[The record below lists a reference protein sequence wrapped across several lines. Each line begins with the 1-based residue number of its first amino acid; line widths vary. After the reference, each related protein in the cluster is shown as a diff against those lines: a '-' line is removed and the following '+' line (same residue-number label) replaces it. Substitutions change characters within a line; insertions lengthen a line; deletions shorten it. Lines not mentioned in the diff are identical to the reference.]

1 MLPDPLPDAPP
12 GTPRDPRDPV
22 PLSVLDLSPVPSGTL
37 ASAALHR
44 TVQLARAAERFGYH
58 RYWLAE
64 HHNVP
69 SVASSA
75 PEVLIAAVAGATTT
89 LRVGAGGIMLP
100 NHAPLKVAETFR
112 VLAAL
117 HPGRIDL
124 GLGRA
129 PGTDGRTALA
139 LRGTREPHRGD
150 DFADRYAQ
158 LLGHADGFPAG
169 HPLAGVRAVPAD
181 VPLPPVWV
189 LGSSEHGAHAAAALG
204 TGYAYAAHFGTA
216 DPATALRT
224 YREGFRPCAQRAR
237 PHAVLTVGAI
247 VADDD
252 ERAGALL
259 RAQQLATAHLRLG
272 RPGPLPSPEEAAA
285 HAWTAAERHVA
296 DGAPGVV
303 LAGTPGD
310 VAGRLRELV
319 RTTGADELMVV
330 TQVHDHAE
338 RERSHELLAREWGTH
353 PG

>member
-1 MLPDPLPDAPP
+1 MLPETPDDPPA
-12 GTPRDPRDPV
+12 PV
-22 PLSVLDLSPVPSGTL
+22 PLSVLDLSPVPSG
-37 ASAALHR
+37 ASASTALRR

-64 HHNVP
+64 HHNTP
-69 SVASSA
+69 AVAGSA
-75 PEVLIAAVAGATTT
+75 PEVLVAAVAAATTT
-89 LRVGAGGIMLP
+89 LRVGAGGVMLP
-100 NHAPLKVAETFR
+100 NHAPLRVAEAFR
-112 VLAAL
+112 VLEGL

-139 LRGTREPHRGD
+139 LRGAREPHRGD
-150 DFADRYAQ
+150 DFAERYAQ

-189 LGSSEHGAHAAAALG
+189 LGSSEHGARAAAELG

-224 YREGFRPCAQRAR
+224 YREGFRPCARRAQ
-237 PHAVLTVGAI
+237 PHAVLAVGAI
-247 VADDD
+247 VADGD

-296 DGAPGVV
+296 AQGTGLV
-303 LAGTPGD
+303 LAGTAGD
-310 VAGRLRELV
+310 VAARLRELV
-319 RTTGADELMVV
+319 GTTGADELMVV

-338 RERSHELLAREWGTH
+338 RERSYELLAREWGVH